1 MIKMMLEIVTAIV
14 WLALTFYITWFLF
27 GAKTYQ
33 SLTLDDLA
41 LQWKLHKQK
50 TGCTATRIRSMIKRN
65 GKIVGFKCNCGYEFY
80 QKRLITQRV
89 NKQKLETKQ
98 CS

>member
-1 MIKMMLEIVTAIV
+1 VIVEILIAVLWFGT
-14 WLALTFYITWFLF
+14 TFYSIWYIF

-33 SLTLDDLA
+33 PLTLDNLA

-50 TGCTATRIRSMIKRN
+50 TGSKAKLIHSMIKRN
-65 GKIVGFKCNCGYEFY
+65 NEIVGFKCECKYEY
-80 QKRLITQRV
+80 QQKRLITQRV
-89 NKQKLETKQ
+89 HKKTEAKQ

>member
-1 MIKMMLEIVTAIV
+1 MMLEILMTGL
-14 WLALTFYITWFLF
+14 WLSVAVYSSWFLF
-27 GAKTYQ
+27 GAKTHQ
-33 SLTLDDLA
+33 PLNLDDLA

-50 TGCTATRIRSMIKRN
+50 TGCNAKLLHSMIKKN
-65 GKIVGFKCNCGYEFY
+65 DKIVGFKCECGYEFY

-89 NKQKLETKQ
+89 HKQKMEGKK